1 MSRKSI
7 SLKTKLASALLTMK
21 RDDGNGN
28 LVPIVPHEHAKL
40 MSDDQIISLF
50 QFHHYPI
57 RHEAGGP
64 DEAWNL
70 EPLLIAEHRQ
80 VTATIDA
87 PQIAKIKR
95 IQDVRDNGR
104 KPSSLRSAPF
114 RKAPPQRSAS
124 RPIERIR
131 P

>member
-1 MSRKSI
+1 MSRKPI

-21 RDDGNGN
+21 RDDGAGN
-28 LVPIVPHEHAKL
+28 LVPIIPHDHAKL
-40 MSDDQIISLF
+40 MSDEQIIGLF

-80 VTATIDA
+80 ITATIDV

-95 IQDVRDNGR
+95 VQEWDEPR
-104 KPSSLRSAPF
+104 KPSQMQNRGF
-114 RKAPPQRSAS
+114 TKAKPQRRAS
-124 RPIERIR
+124 KPLDRWMP
-131 P
+131 